1 MDENTTVHLNLKK
14 NNIMESK
21 WIEKDKLA
29 ESQIRNEA
37 FWNGELKNG
46 PLMWIT
52 VPNAKPGKP
61 PVEPDIEE
69 KMWTDVD
76 YYVAA
81 VEHQLACTHYA
92 GDALPVCHPWLGPDQ
107 FAAWL
112 GAEMTI
118 MPKAFTSWVKPF
130 VNDWS
135 TFPEFKIDPDNKWW
149 KLYLELLTRCAEAGK
164 GKWITAYPDLHTG
177 IDALSAIR
185 GGENLAMDLIL
196 EPEAIHKAMGQ
207 MTGLWKNVVDTVS
220 DIVLPTGQGT
230 SNWTMGY
237 SSKRFLCVGQNDFSC
252 MISPQMFEEFCWQ
265 DNVECCAH
273 VDKVIY
279 HLDGP
284 DAVRHLPKILELE
297 KLNCV
302 QWIQGAGK
310 PPPSQWLDLLK
321 HVQDAGKSVQVYYGP
336 GHGDDADLM
345 RELDVLCNKLDANRL
360 FFWATTDK
368 V

>member
-1 MDENTTVHLNLKK
+1 MNTN
-14 NNIMESK
+14 
-21 WIEKDKLA
+21 WIADDKLA
-29 ESQIRNEA
+29 ESLERNDA
-37 FWNGELKNG
+37 FWNGELKDG
-46 PLMWIT
+46 PLMWVT
-52 VPNAKPGKP
+52 VPDAQAGTP
-61 PVEPDIEE
+61 PAEPETE
-69 KMWTDVD
+69 KKMWTDVD

-81 VEHQLACTHYA
+81 TEHQLACTCYA

-112 GAEMTI
+112 GAEMKV
-118 MPKAFTSWVKPF
+118 MPKEFTSWVKPF
-130 VNDWS
+130 VDDWS
-135 TFPEFKIDPDNKWW
+135 EFPEFKIDPDNRWW

-164 GKWITAYPDLHTG
+164 GRWITAYPDLHTG

-185 GGENLAMDLIL
+185 GGENLAVDMIT
-196 EPEAIHKAMGQ
+196 EPEAIQRAMGQ
-207 MTGLWKNVVDTVS
+207 MTALWKYVVDTVS

-265 DNVECCAH
+265 DTVECCSH
-273 VDKVIY
+273 VDQVIY

-284 DAVRHLPKILELE
+284 GAARHLPKILEIK

-302 QWIQGAGK
+302 QWIQGAGN

-321 HVQDAGKSVQVYYGP
+321 QVQDAGKSVQVYYGP
-336 GHGDDADLM
+336 GHGDDADLVKELKILC
-345 RELDVLCNKLDANRL
+345 RELDRKRL
-360 FFWATTDK
+360 FFWAVAESVEQADALMEQY
-368 V
+368 

>member
-1 MDENTTVHLNLKK
+1 MKS
-14 NNIMESK
+14 I

-29 ESQIRNEA
+29 KSQIRNEA
-37 FWNGELKNG
+37 FWNGELKDG

-52 VPNAKPGKP
+52 VPGAKAGTPL
-61 PVEPDIEE
+61 VEPDTEE
-69 KMWTDVD
+69 EMWTDVD

-81 VEHQLACTHYA
+81 VEHQLAGTHYA

-130 VNDWS
+130 VDDWS
-135 TFPEFKIDPDNKWW
+135 KFPGFKIDTDNKWW
-149 KLYLELLTRCAEAGK
+149 KLYLELLRRCAKAGK
-164 GKWITAYPDLHTG
+164 GKWVTAYPDLHTG

-185 GGENLAMDLIL
+185 GGENLAMDMIL

-273 VDKVIY
+273 VDQVIY

-284 DAVRHLPKILELE
+284 GAARHLPKILELE

-302 QWIQGAGK
+302 QWIQGAGN

-321 HVQDAGKSVQVYYGP
+321 QVQDAGRSVQVYYAP

-345 RELDVLCNKLDANRL
+345 RELDVLCSKLDANRL
-360 FFWATTDK
+360 FFWATIDK
-368 V
+368 VEEAEALVKRIKYS